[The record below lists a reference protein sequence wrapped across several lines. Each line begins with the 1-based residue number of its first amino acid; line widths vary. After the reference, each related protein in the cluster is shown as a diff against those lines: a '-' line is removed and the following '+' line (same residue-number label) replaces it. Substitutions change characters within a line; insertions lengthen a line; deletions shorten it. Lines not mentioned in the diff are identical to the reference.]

1 MTQRQ
6 RQTQAAPSTTRD
18 GCPDAGEL
26 RTRSDVRVGVAW
38 GPETSV
44 DALGTLTGAM
54 QPVNLIVSCTH
65 RKKAVVP
72 APLCARTLR
81 STSLLDRLDEWIERR
96 ETHVAE
102 ERRASDLYAGDHW
115 QVAQSVARVAGD
127 VGLDVRLWVCSAGY
141 GLIRASTPVKPYS
154 YTFAAR
160 HADSVAPL
168 VTRDANGSSPSMW
181 WSGLCARPASKAP
194 ARGIAGLAAD
204 EPGVPV
210 VVVASEPYV
219 TAMAEDLVEALA
231 ALRSQDLLSIV
242 SSGTDAKRVP
252 ELASCL
258 LPADA
263 RFEAIVGGTRAA
275 LNVRIARLMFQ
286 HADGQVLSRTHLG
299 ATLERLSSTLPP
311 LRRFTRRR
319 LSDDDVRAFIEEARQ
334 SDPSV
339 SKTHLL
345 RKLRAGDAAC
355 EQARFSDIFNQE
367 PGRDGDGYVQQRG
380 GAS

>member
-1 MTQRQ
+1 
-6 RQTQAAPSTTRD
+6 
-18 GCPDAGEL
+18 
-26 RTRSDVRVGVAW
+26 
-38 GPETSV
+38 
-44 DALGTLTGAM
+44 M

-72 APLCARTLR
+72 APLRARTLR

-115 QVAQSVARVAGD
+115 QVAQSIARVAGD
-127 VGLDVRLWVCSAGY
+127 VGLDVRLWVCSAGF

-154 YTFAAR
+154 FTFAAR
-160 HADSVAPL
+160 HADSVFPL
-168 VTRDANGSSPSMW
+168 ATRDANGSSPSMW
-181 WSGLCARPASKAP
+181 WSGLCARPASNAP

-219 TAMAEDLVEALA
+219 IAMAEDLVEALA
-231 ALRSQDLLSIV
+231 ALREDLLSIL

-286 HADGQVLSRTHLG
+286 HMADGQVSSRTHLG

-319 LSDDDVRAFIEEARQ
+319 LSDDDVRAFIEEARR
-334 SDPSV
+334 SDPSA
-339 SKTHLL
+339 SKTRLL
-345 RKLRAGDAAC
+345 RKLRAGGTAC

-367 PGRDGDGYVQQRG
+367 PGGDGDG
-380 GAS
+380 S